1 MSKMTGALTR
11 VLLAPFYPFI
21 FVYKRIRGYFSD
33 QQEEAP
39 LIDTVQKVVENPG
52 ALVEHVDAIRKH
64 LFRALIALA
73 ITTALSFTFAS
84 QIVDLLAHPIGG
96 IGSLQAIDVTEPIS
110 VFMRVALLSG
120 FILALPYI
128 VFEIFLFMAPGLT
141 GRERFWGLISLP
153 AVVLFF
159 VGGALFSYFV
169 LLPAAI
175 PFLLNFMNIQT
186 IPRPSTYIR
195 FVTGLIFWIGLAFEF
210 PLVIFLLASLGI
222 VKARALARQWRL
234 AVVIIAIA
242 AALITPT
249 VDPVNMSLVMGPMI
263 VLYMLSI
270 LLAMIPPRGRTAK
283 E

>member
-1 MSKMTGALTR
+1 MSKNTGAIPR
-11 VLLAPFYPFI
+11 VLSAPFLPFKNA
-21 FVYKRIRGYFSD
+21 YKKFRGFFSD

-39 LIDTVQKVVENPG
+39 LIDTVQKVVENPA
-52 ALVEHVDAIRKH
+52 ALAEHINAIRKH
-64 LFRALIALA
+64 LFRAMIALA
-73 ITTALSFTFAS
+73 IATGLSFTFAS
-84 QIVDLLAHPIGG
+84 KIVDIFARPIGG

-120 FILALPYI
+120 FTLALPYI

-141 GRERFWGLISLP
+141 GRERLWGIVALP

-159 VGGALFSYFV
+159 VGGAAFSYFV
-169 LLPAAI
+169 LLPRAN
-175 PFLLNFMNIQT
+175 PVLLSFMNIG
-186 IPRPSTYIR
+186 PSRHPPISVLFKSY
-195 FVTGLIFWIGLAFEF
+195 LWIGVSFEF

-234 AVVIIAIA
+234 AIVIIAIA

-263 VLYMLSI
+263 VLYLLSI
-270 LLAMIPPRGRTAK
+270 LLAMIPSRGRT
-283 E
+283 

>member
-1 MSKMTGALTR
+1 MSKNTGAISR
-11 VLLAPFYPFI
+11 VLRAPFLPFKNA
-21 FVYKRIRGYFSD
+21 FKRFRGYFSD

-39 LIDTVQKVVENPG
+39 LIDTVQKVVENPS
-52 ALVEHVDAIRKH
+52 ALAEHIDAIRKH
-64 LFRALIALA
+64 LFRSLIALA
-73 ITTALSFTFAS
+73 ITTGFSFTFAS
-84 QIVDLLAHPIGG
+84 KIVDIFARPIGG

-120 FILALPYI
+120 FTLALPYI

-141 GRERFWGLISLP
+141 GRERLWGILSLP

-159 VGGALFSYFV
+159 VGGAAFSYFV
-169 LLPAAI
+169 LLPKAI

-195 FVTGLIFWIGLAFEF
+195 FVTNLIFWIGISFEF
-210 PLVIFLLASLGI
+210 PLVIFLFASLGI

-234 AVVIIAIA
+234 AIVIIAIA

-249 VDPVNMSLVMGPMI
+249 VDPVNMSLVMGPLIM
-263 VLYMLSI
+263 LYLLSI
-270 LLAMIPPRGRTAK
+270 LLAMIPSRGRA
-283 E
+283 

>member
-1 MSKMTGALTR
+1 MN
-11 VLLAPFYPFI
+11 I
-21 FVYKRIRGYFSD
+21 FKKFRGYFSD

-52 ALVEHVDAIRKH
+52 ALAEHIDAIRKH
-64 LFRALIALA
+64 LFRSLIALA
-73 ITTALSFTFAS
+73 ITTGISFTFAS
-84 QIVDLLAHPIGG
+84 NIVDIFARPIGG
-96 IGSLQAIDVTEPIS
+96 IGALQAIDVTEPIS

-120 FILALPYI
+120 FTLALPYI

-141 GRERFWGLISLP
+141 GRERLWGIAALP
-153 AVVLFF
+153 TVVLFF
-159 VGGALFSYFV
+159 VGGAAFSYFV
-169 LLPAAI
+169 LLPKAI

-195 FVTGLIFWIGLAFEF
+195 FVTNLIFWIGISFEF

-234 AVVIIAIA
+234 AIVIIAIA

-249 VDPVNMSLVMGPMI
+249 VDPVNMSLVMGPLIM
-263 VLYMLSI
+263 LYLLSI
-270 LLAMIPPRGRTAK
+270 LLAMIPSRGRA
-283 E
+283 